1 MKDSKQSYDQK
12 HWEIT
17 VARHARMKALL
28 DGAQSDALKNFAR
41 EGIAECEKAYPQLRE
56 KQ

>member
-28 DGAQSDALKNFAR
+28 EGAQSQFLKDFAQ
-41 EGIAECEKAYPQLRE
+41 EGIAECEKAYPQLRDN
-56 KQ
+56 K